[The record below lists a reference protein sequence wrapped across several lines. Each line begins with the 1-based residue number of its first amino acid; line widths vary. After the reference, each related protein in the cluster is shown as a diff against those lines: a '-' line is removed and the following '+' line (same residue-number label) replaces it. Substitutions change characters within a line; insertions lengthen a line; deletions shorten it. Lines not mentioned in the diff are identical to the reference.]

1 MQPDV
6 TQSDVR
12 AAVMA
17 CLEKIVDP
25 CSVASGVPAGLVSM
39 GLVGPIEIEDGRAG
53 AKVHVTLYIT
63 EPGCLMGSLF
73 ELTAV
78 RALNELPG
86 IAEAEVAMDY
96 DHFWGPERMGRVTGS
111 TWRMCGRVEQRSKCE
126 AKREEIRNEISD
138 QSHVVRHCRRLRA
151 RSFDYGGY
159 SGGPSRLCEKGR

>member
-1 MQPDV
+1 MQPNV
-6 TQSDVR
+6 GQFDVR

-39 GLVGPIEIEDGRAG
+39 GLVGPVEIEDGRAG

-73 ELTAV
+73 ELTAG

-96 DHFWGPERMGRVTGS
+96 DHVWGPEQMAPS
-111 TWRMCGRVEQRSKCE
+111 Y
-126 AKREEIRNEISD
+126 REHLA
-138 QSHVVRHCRRLRA
+138 HVRACRAAHMRQV
-151 RSFDYGGY
+151 SE
-159 SGGPSRLCEKGR
+159 S